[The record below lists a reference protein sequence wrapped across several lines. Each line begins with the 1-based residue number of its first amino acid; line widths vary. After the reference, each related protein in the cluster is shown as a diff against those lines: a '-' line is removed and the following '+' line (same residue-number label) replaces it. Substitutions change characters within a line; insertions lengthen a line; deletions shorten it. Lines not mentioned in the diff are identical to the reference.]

1 MEQQQYYNN
10 MKDKLIEA
18 INATIVPNDEKAI
31 TAESLANLLIEMV
44 EAMGEGGT
52 GAGHVSFYTG
62 VLNVETMEFVL
73 TPEQKAHNA
82 EMVKIIKE
90 SPMAISASLD
100 MVELLKVE
108 APNMDFSGAKYNI
121 TADIVIYVSA
131 EAAGIFGLPHE
142 GVAFVSASP
151 ICIFAPDGSVTLLA
165 G

>member
-1 MEQQQYYNN
+1 MDII
-10 MKDKLIEA
+10 MKEKLIEA

-52 GAGHVSFYTG
+52 GTGHVSFYTG
-62 VLNVETMEFVL
+62 VPNAETMEFVL

-90 SPMAISASLD
+90 SPMAITASTD
-100 MVELLKVE
+100 IVELLKVDVPE
-108 APNMDFSGAKYNI
+108 ADLSGAKYYI
-121 TADIVIYVSA
+121 TADTVMYVSA
-131 EAAGIFGLPHE
+131 ETEGIFGLPHE
-142 GVAFVSASP
+142 GVAFASQGS
-151 ICIFAPDGSVTLLA
+151 IFLFAPDGSVTIHE